1 MMRIAL
7 GLQYDGS
14 RFVGW
19 QTQPSQNTVQDKVEQ
34 AINAFIG
41 DAQSRTNPI
50 RVTAAG
56 RTDTGVHALGQVVHF
71 DCGVERDP
79 WSWVRGLN
87 SFLPSDIVVNWAQTV
102 DTSFDARFSAFER
115 SYVYALHV
123 GPCRAPTV
131 ASRAGYLMLA
141 ADKWLDI
148 AAMQMASQCLLG
160 EHDFSSF
167 RSSECQSKTPIKTVY
182 DIQILDQ
189 KPWVYIVVRANAFL
203 HHMVRNLVGSL
214 LAIGQGKQPAEWL
227 NQVLEAKSRQS
238 AAPTFS
244 PDGLYLARV
253 GYPLEHHIPGPW
265 LAHSW
270 LPAEV
275 IAMLQKQ
282 IPEQPKRIMI

>member
-1 MMRIAL
+1 MTRIAL
-7 GLQYDGS
+7 GLQYDGT

-34 AINAFIG
+34 AIHAFIG
-41 DAQSRTNPI
+41 DAQSRANPI

-71 DCGVERDP
+71 DCGVEREP

-87 SFLPSDIVVNWAQTV
+87 SFLPSDVVVNWAQAV
-102 DTSFDARFSAFER
+102 DDSFDARFSAFER

-148 AAMQMASQCLLG
+148 AAMQTASQCLLG

-167 RSSECQSKTPIKTVY
+167 RSSECQSKTPIKTMY

-189 KPWVYIVVRANAFL
+189 EPWVYIVVRANAFL

-214 LAIGQGKQPAEWL
+214 LAIGQGKQSSGWL
-227 NQVLEAKSRQS
+227 SEVLEAKSRQS

-253 GYPLEHHIPGPW
+253 RYPLEHHIPAPW

-270 LPAEV
+270 LPAEL
-275 IAMLQKQ
+275 IALLQEP
-282 IPEQPKRIMI
+282 IPAQPKRIMI

>member
-1 MMRIAL
+1 
-7 GLQYDGS
+7 
-14 RFVGW
+14 
-19 QTQPSQNTVQDKVEQ
+19 
-34 AINAFIG
+34 
-41 DAQSRTNPI
+41 
-50 RVTAAG
+50 
-56 RTDTGVHALGQVVHF
+56 VHF
-71 DCGVERDP
+71 DCDTHRDP

-87 SFLPSDIVVNWAQTV
+87 SFLPSDIVVNWAQAV
-102 DTSFDARFSAFER
+102 DHSFDARFSAFER

-141 ADKWLDI
+141 TDKWLDTD
-148 AAMQMASQCLLG
+148 AMQMASACLLG

-214 LAIGQGKQPAEWL
+214 LAIGQGKQPSDWL
-227 NQVLEAKSRQS
+227 TQVLEAKSRQL

-253 GYPLEHHIPGPW
+253 GYPPEHQIPAPW

-275 IAMLQKQ
+275 IALLQEPV
-282 IPEQPKRIMI
+282 PEQPKRIMI

>member
-1 MMRIAL
+1 MTRIAL
-7 GLQYDGS
+7 GLQYDGT

-71 DCGVERDP
+71 DCGVERDS

-87 SFLPSDIVVNWAQTV
+87 SFLPSDVVVNWAQPV
-102 DTSFDARFSAFER
+102 DASFDARFSAFER

-148 AAMQMASQCLLG
+148 AAMQLASQCLLG

-189 KPWVYIVVRANAFL
+189 QPWVYIVIRANAFL

-214 LAIGQGKQPAEWL
+214 LAIGQGKQSAEWL
-227 NQVLEAKSRQS
+227 NEVLEARSRQS

-253 GYPLEHHIPGPW
+253 GYPAEHHIPAPW

-275 IAMLQKQ
+275 IALLQEP
-282 IPEQPKRIMI
+282 IPMQPKRIMI

>member
-1 MMRIAL
+1 
-7 GLQYDGS
+7 
-14 RFVGW
+14 
-19 QTQPSQNTVQDKVEQ
+19 
-34 AINAFIG
+34 
-41 DAQSRTNPI
+41 
-50 RVTAAG
+50 
-56 RTDTGVHALGQVVHF
+56 
-71 DCGVERDP
+71 
-79 WSWVRGLN
+79 
-87 SFLPSDIVVNWAQTV
+87 
-102 DTSFDARFSAFER
+102 
-115 SYVYALHV
+115 
-123 GPCRAPTV
+123 
-131 ASRAGYLMLA
+131 
-141 ADKWLDI
+141 
-148 AAMQMASQCLLG
+148 MQIASQCLLG

-253 GYPLEHHIPGPW
+253 GYPQEHHIPGPW

-275 IAMLQKQ
+275 ITILQEQ
-282 IPEQPKRIMI
+282 ILEQPKRIMI

>member
-1 MMRIAL
+1 MRIAL
-7 GLQYDGS
+7 GLQYDGT
-14 RFVGW
+14 RYVGW

-50 RVTAAG
+50 RITAAG

-71 DCGVERDP
+71 DCGVERDS

-87 SFLPSDIVVNWAQTV
+87 SFLPSDIVVNWAQPV
-102 DTSFDARFSAFER
+102 DASFDARFSAFER

-131 ASRAGYLMLA
+131 ASRAGYLMLT

-203 HHMVRNLVGSL
+203 QHMVRNLVGSL
-214 LAIGQGKQPAEWL
+214 LAIGQGKQSVEWL

-238 AAPTFS
+238 GAPTFA
-244 PDGLYLARV
+244 PDGLYLAQV
-253 GYPLEHHIPGPW
+253 GYPLEHHIPAPW

-275 IAMLQKQ
+275 IDLLQEP
-282 IPEQPKRIMI
+282 IPAQPKRIMI

>member
-1 MMRIAL
+1 MTRIAL
-7 GLQYDGS
+7 GLQYDGT

-19 QTQPSQNTVQDKVEQ
+19 QTQPSQNSVQDKVEQ
-34 AINAFIG
+34 AINAFVG
-41 DAQSRTNPI
+41 DTQSRANPI

-71 DCGVERDP
+71 DCGVARDS

-87 SFLPSDIVVNWAQTV
+87 SFLPSDIVVNWAQAV
-102 DTSFDARFSAFER
+102 DDSFDARFSAFER

-141 ADKWLDI
+141 GDKWLDI
-148 AAMQMASQCLLG
+148 AAMQVASQCLLG

-182 DIQILDQ
+182 TIQILDQ

-214 LAIGQGKQPAEWL
+214 LAIGQRKQSAVWLAE
-227 NQVLEAKSRQS
+227 VLEAESRQL

-253 GYPLEHHIPGPW
+253 GYPLEHQIPAPW

-275 IAMLQKQ
+275 NALLQEPV
-282 IPEQPKRIMI
+282 PEQPKRIMI

>member
-7 GLQYDGS
+7 GIQYDGT

-19 QTQPSQNTVQDKVEQ
+19 QTQPSQNTVQDNLEK
-34 AINAFIG
+34 AINAFVG
-41 DAQSRTNPI
+41 DAKALVNQI

-71 DCGVERDP
+71 ECGVERDD
-79 WSWVRGLN
+79 WAWVRGLN
-87 SFLPSDIVVNWAQTV
+87 SFLPSDIVVNWAQAV
-102 DTSFDARFSAFER
+102 DGSFDARFSAFER
-115 SYVYALHV
+115 SYVYALHI

-141 ADKWLDI
+141 ADKWLDTN
-148 AAMQMASQCLLG
+148 AMQAASRCLLG
-160 EHDFSSF
+160 EQDFSSF

-189 KPWVYIVVRANAFL
+189 KPWVYIVIRANAFL
-203 HHMVRNLVGSL
+203 HHMVRNIVGSL
-214 LAIGQGKQPAEWL
+214 LAVGQEKRPACWMAE
-227 NQVLEAKSRQS
+227 VLEAKSRQL

-253 GYPLEHHIPGPW
+253 GYPPEYPIPGPW
-265 LAHSW
+265 LQHSW
-270 LPAEV
+270 LPSEV
-275 IAMLQKQ
+275 IALLQEP
-282 IPEQPKRIMI
+282 IVVASKRIMI

>member
-1 MMRIAL
+1 MTRIAL
-7 GLQYDGS
+7 GLQYDGT

-34 AINAFIG
+34 AINAFVG
-41 DAQSRTNPI
+41 DAQSRTNSI

-79 WSWVRGLN
+79 WSWVRGIN
-87 SFLPSDIVVNWAQTV
+87 SFLPNDVVVNWAQPV

-131 ASRAGYLMLA
+131 ASRAGYLMLT

-148 AAMQMASQCLLG
+148 AAMQMASQCLVG

-167 RSSECQSKTPIKTVY
+167 RSSECQSKTPIKTMY
-182 DIQILDQ
+182 GIQILDQ

-214 LAIGQGKQPAEWL
+214 LAIGQGKQSTTWL
-227 NQVLEAKSRQS
+227 TEVLEARSRQS

-253 GYPLEHHIPGPW
+253 GYLAEHHIPAPW

-275 IAMLQKQ
+275 IALLQEP
-282 IPEQPKRIMI
+282 ISDQPKRIMI

>member
-1 MMRIAL
+1 MTRIAL
-7 GLQYDGS
+7 GLQYDGT

-34 AINAFIG
+34 AISAFVG
-41 DAQSRTNPI
+41 DAQSQTNPI

-79 WSWVRGLN
+79 WSWVRGIN
-87 SFLPSDIVVNWAQTV
+87 SFLPNDVVVNWAQPV

-131 ASRAGYLMLA
+131 ASRAGYLMLT

-148 AAMQMASQCLLG
+148 AAMQMASQCLVG

-167 RSSECQSKTPIKTVY
+167 RSSECQSKTPIKTMY
-182 DIQILDQ
+182 GIQILDQ

-214 LAIGQGKQPAEWL
+214 LAIGQGKQPAGWL
-227 NQVLEAKSRQS
+227 TVVLEARSRQS

-253 GYPLEHHIPGPW
+253 GYPAEHHIPAPW

-275 IAMLQKQ
+275 IALLQEP
-282 IPEQPKRIMI
+282 ISAQPKRIMI

>member
-1 MMRIAL
+1 MTRIAL
-7 GLQYDGS
+7 GLQYDGT

-41 DAQSRTNPI
+41 DTGSHTNPI

-71 DCGVERDP
+71 DCGVARDP

-87 SFLPSDIVVNWAQTV
+87 SFLPSDVVVNWAQAV
-102 DTSFDARFSAFER
+102 DDSFDARFSAFER

-131 ASRAGYLMLA
+131 ASRASYLMLA
-141 ADKWLDI
+141 ADKWLDTD
-148 AAMQMASQCLLG
+148 AMQMASACLLG

-214 LAIGQGKQPAEWL
+214 LAIGQGKQPATWL
-227 NQVLEAKSRQS
+227 AEVLEAKSRQL

-253 GYPLEHHIPGPW
+253 GYPLEHQIPAPW

-275 IAMLQKQ
+275 IALLQEPV
-282 IPEQPKRIMI
+282 PEQPKRIMI

>member
-7 GLQYDGS
+7 GLQYDGT

-19 QTQPSQNTVQDKVEQ
+19 QTQPSQNTLQDKVEQ
-34 AINAFIG
+34 AIHAFIG
-41 DAQSRTNPI
+41 NTSSHTKPI

-71 DCGVERDP
+71 DCGVERDS

-87 SFLPSDIVVNWAQTV
+87 SFLPSDIVVNWAQAV
-102 DTSFDARFSAFER
+102 NDSFDARFSAFER

-141 ADKWLDI
+141 ADQWLDI
-148 AAMQMASQCLLG
+148 AAMQMASPCLLG

-189 KPWVYIVVRANAFL
+189 KPWIYIVVRANAFL

-214 LAIGQGKQPAEWL
+214 LAIGQGKQPAGWL

-238 AAPTFS
+238 AAPTFA

-253 GYPLEHHIPGPW
+253 GYPLEHHIPAPW

-275 IAMLQKQ
+275 IAMLQEQ
-282 IPEQPKRIMI
+282 ILEQPKRIMI

>member
-1 MMRIAL
+1 MRIAL
-7 GLQYDGS
+7 GLQYDGT

-34 AINAFIG
+34 AIHAFIG
-41 DAQSRTNPI
+41 NTSSHTKPI

-71 DCGVERDP
+71 DCGVERDS

-87 SFLPSDIVVNWAQTV
+87 SFLPSDIVVNWAQAV
-102 DTSFDARFSAFER
+102 NDSFDARFSAFER

-141 ADKWLDI
+141 ADQWLDI
-148 AAMQMASQCLLG
+148 AAMQMASPFLLG

-189 KPWVYIVVRANAFL
+189 KPWIYIVVRANAFL

-214 LAIGQGKQPAEWL
+214 LAIGQGKQPAGWL
-227 NQVLEAKSRQS
+227 NKVLEAKSRQS
-238 AAPTFS
+238 AAPTFA

-253 GYPLEHHIPGPW
+253 GYPLEHQIPGPW

-275 IAMLQKQ
+275 IALLQEP
-282 IPEQPKRIMI
+282 IPMQPKRIMI

>member
-1 MMRIAL
+1 MTRIAL
-7 GLQYDGS
+7 GLQYDGT

-41 DAQSRTNPI
+41 DTQSRANPI

-71 DCGVERDP
+71 DCGVARDP

-87 SFLPSDIVVNWAQTV
+87 SFLPSDIVVNWAQAV
-102 DTSFDARFSAFER
+102 DDSFDARFSAYER

-141 ADKWLDI
+141 TDKWLDI
-148 AAMQMASQCLLG
+148 GAMQTASQCLLG
-160 EHDFSSF
+160 EHDYSSF

-182 DIQILDQ
+182 GIQILDQ

-214 LAIGQGKQPAEWL
+214 LAIGQGKQSAGWL
-227 NQVLEAKSRQS
+227 TEVLEAKSRQS

-253 GYPLEHHIPGPW
+253 GYPADHHIPAPW

-270 LPAEV
+270 LPTEV
-275 IAMLQKQ
+275 IVLLQEP
-282 IPEQPKRIMI
+282 IPTQPKRIMI

>member
-1 MMRIAL
+1 MTRIAL

-19 QTQPSQNTVQDKVEQ
+19 QTQPSQKTVQDNLEK
-34 AINAFIG
+34 AIHAFVG
-41 DAQSRTNPI
+41 DAQSLANSM

-71 DCGVERDP
+71 ECDVERDD

-87 SFLPSDIVVNWAQTV
+87 SFLPSDIVVNWAQAV
-102 DTSFDARFSAFER
+102 DGSFDARFAAFER

-141 ADKWLDI
+141 ADKWLDTD
-148 AAMQMASQCLLG
+148 AMQAASRCLLG
-160 EHDFSSF
+160 EQDFSSF
-167 RSSECQSKTPIKTVY
+167 RSSECQSNTPIKTIY
-182 DIQILDQ
+182 DIQIWDQ
-189 KPWVYIVVRANAFL
+189 KPWVYIVIRANAFL
-203 HHMVRNLVGSL
+203 HHMVRNIVGSL
-214 LAIGQGKQPAEWL
+214 LAIGQEKRPAQWMAE
-227 NQVLEAKSRQS
+227 VLEAKSRQV

-253 GYPLEHHIPGPW
+253 GYPPECQIPGPW
-265 LAHSW
+265 LEHSW
-270 LPAEV
+270 LPSEV
-275 IAMLQKQ
+275 IALLQE
-282 IPEQPKRIMI
+282 PVPAAPKRIMI

>member
-7 GLQYDGS
+7 GLQYDGT

-41 DAQSRTNPI
+41 DTQSRANPI

-56 RTDTGVHALGQVVHF
+56 RTDTGVHALGQVIHF
-71 DCGVERDP
+71 DCDVERDT

-87 SFLPSDIVVNWAQTV
+87 SFLPSDVVVNWAQPV
-102 DTSFDARFSAFER
+102 NASFDARFSAFER

-123 GPCRAPTV
+123 GPCRTPTV

-141 ADKWLDI
+141 GDKWLDI

-189 KPWVYIVVRANAFL
+189 KPWVYIVIRANAFL
-203 HHMVRNLVGSL
+203 HHMVRNVVGSL
-214 LAIGQGKQPAEWL
+214 LAIGQGKQAATWL
-227 NQVLEAKSRQS
+227 AMVLEAKSRQS

-244 PDGLYLARV
+244 PDGLYLAQV
-253 GYPLEHHIPGPW
+253 GYPQEYPIPAPW
-265 LAHSW
+265 LKHSW
-270 LPAEV
+270 LPGEV
-275 IAMLQKQ
+275 IALLQKQ
-282 IPEQPKRIMI
+282 IPIKPKRIMI

>member
-1 MMRIAL
+1 MRIAL
-7 GLQYDGS
+7 GLQYDGT

-19 QTQPSQNTVQDKVEQ
+19 QTQPSQNTLQDKVEQ

-102 DTSFDARFSAFER
+102 NTSFDARFSAFER

-148 AAMQMASQCLLG
+148 AAMHMDSQCLLG
-160 EHDFSSF
+160 EHDFS
-167 RSSECQSKTPIKTVY
+167 
-182 DIQILDQ
+182 
-189 KPWVYIVVRANAFL
+189 
-203 HHMVRNLVGSL
+203 
-214 LAIGQGKQPAEWL
+214 
-227 NQVLEAKSRQS
+227 
-238 AAPTFS
+238 
-244 PDGLYLARV
+244 
-253 GYPLEHHIPGPW
+253 
-265 LAHSW
+265 
-270 LPAEV
+270 
-275 IAMLQKQ
+275 
-282 IPEQPKRIMI
+282 

>member
-1 MMRIAL
+1 MRIAL
-7 GLQYDGS
+7 GLQYDGT

-41 DAQSRTNPI
+41 DTQSRANPI

-71 DCGVERDP
+71 DCGVARDP

-87 SFLPSDIVVNWAQTV
+87 SFLPSDIVVNWAQAV
-102 DTSFDARFSAFER
+102 DDSFDARFSAFER

-141 ADKWLDI
+141 ADKWLDVD
-148 AAMQMASQCLLG
+148 AMQAATRCLLG
-160 EHDFSSF
+160 EQDFSSF
-167 RSSECQSKTPIKTVY
+167 RSSECQSKTPIKTIY
-182 DIQILDQ
+182 DIQIWDQ
-189 KPWVYIVVRANAFL
+189 KPWIYIVIRANAFL

-214 LAIGQGKQPAEWL
+214 LAVGQEKRPARWMAE
-227 NQVLEAKSRQS
+227 VLEAKSRLL

-244 PDGLYLARV
+244 PDGLYLAKV
-253 GYPLEHHIPGPW
+253 GYPPEYQIPGPW
-265 LAHSW
+265 LPHSW
-270 LPAEV
+270 LPSEV
-275 IAMLQKQ
+275 IALLQE
-282 IPEQPKRIMI
+282 PVPAPPKRIMI

>member
-1 MMRIAL
+1 MTRIAL
-7 GLQYDGS
+7 GLQYDGT

-19 QTQPSQNTVQDKVEQ
+19 QTQPSQNTVQNKVEQ
-34 AINAFIG
+34 AIHAFIG
-41 DAQSRTNPI
+41 DTGSHTNPI

-71 DCGVERDP
+71 DCGIEREP

-87 SFLPSDIVVNWAQTV
+87 SFLPSDVVVNWAQPV
-102 DTSFDARFSAFER
+102 DASFDARFSAFER

-203 HHMVRNLVGSL
+203 QHMVRNLVGSL
-214 LAIGQGKQPAEWL
+214 LAIGQEKQPAGWL

-253 GYPLEHHIPGPW
+253 GYSMEHHIPAPW

-270 LPAEV
+270 LPDEV
-275 IAMLQKQ
+275 IALLQEP
-282 IPEQPKRIMI
+282 IPAQPKRIMI